1 MLDTMTF
8 TKIIG
13 SFCGAL
19 LIYLLGN
26 WAAESFYHVGDHGH
40 GEKHAYGYAIEV
52 EEDDI
57 VDDLEDQE
65 DQIDFAALM
74 EVADVSKGAKV
85 WGKCK
90 ACHKLEDG
98 ANATGPHLY
107 AVVDREVGSVSGYN
121 YSGALVKV
129 TDVWDIDSLN
139 GFLENPK
146 ILIFLKKTH
155 RCKLKEEFMVKLKMS
170 TKTQSIC
177 QYYLLIYQ
185 MIISKYLLS
194 IQKY

>member
-26 WAAESFYHVGDHGH
+26 WAAESFYHVGHHGH
-40 GEKHAYGYAIEV
+40 GEKHAYGYLIEV
-52 EEDDI
+52 EEEEIIDEP
-57 VDDLEDQE
+57 EDE
-65 DQIDFAALM
+65 IDFASLM
-74 EVADVSKGAKV
+74 EVADVTKGEKV

-98 ANATGPHLY
+98 VNATGPHLY
-107 AVVDREVGSVSGYN
+107 SVVNREVSSVSGYN
-121 YSGALVKV
+121 YSGALIKV
-129 TDVWDIDSLN
+129 ADVWSVDNLN

-146 ILIFLKKTH
+146 SYASGTKMGFAGLKKPND
-155 RCKLKEEFMVKLKMS
+155 RANL
-170 TKTQSIC
+170 IA
-177 QYYLLIYQ
+177 YLD
-185 MIISKYLLS
+185 SVGE
-194 IQKY
+194 

>member
-13 SFCGAL
+13 GFCGAL

-26 WAAESFYHVGDHGH
+26 WAAESFYHVGGHGH

-52 EEDDI
+52 EEEEI
-57 VDDLEDQE
+57 VDEPE
-65 DQIDFAALM
+65 EEIDFAALM

-107 AVVDREVGSVSGYN
+107 AIVDREVGSVSGYN

-129 TDVWDIDSLN
+129 ADVWDIDSLN
-139 GFLENPK
+139 GFWK
-146 ILIFLKKTH
+146 ILKHMRLVLKWALQGSK
-155 RCKLKEEFMVKLKMS
+155 S
-170 TKTQSIC
+170 P
-177 QYYLLIYQ
+177 
-185 MIISKYLLS
+185 MIERI
-194 IQKY
+194 

>member
-26 WAAESFYHVGDHGH
+26 WAAEGFYHVGSHGH

-52 EEDDI
+52 EEEEEI
-57 VDDLEDQE
+57 VDEPEDE
-65 DQIDFAALM
+65 IDFAALM
-74 EVADVSKGAKV
+74 EVADVDKGIKV

-107 AVVDREVGSVSGYN
+107 SIVDREVASVSGYK

-129 TDVWDIDSLN
+129 AEIWDTDSLN
-139 GFLENPK
+139 EFLENPK
-146 ILIFLKKTH
+146 TYAPGTKMGFAGLKKPND
-155 RCKLKEEFMVKLKMS
+155 RANL
-170 TKTQSIC
+170 IA
-177 QYYLLIYQ
+177 YLD
-185 MIISKYLLS
+185 SVGE
-194 IQKY
+194 

>member
-26 WAAESFYHVGDHGH
+26 WAAEGFYHVGSHGH

-52 EEDDI
+52 EEEEI
-57 VDDLEDQE
+57 VDESE
-65 DQIDFAALM
+65 EEIDFAALM

-129 TDVWDIDSLN
+129 ADVWDIDSLN

-146 ILIFLKKTH
+146 TYAPGTKMGFAGLKKPDD
-155 RCKLKEEFMVKLKMS
+155 RANLIAYLDSVEE
-170 TKTQSIC
+170 
-177 QYYLLIYQ
+177 
-185 MIISKYLLS
+185 
-194 IQKY
+194 

>member
-8 TKIIG
+8 TKTIG
-13 SFCGAL
+13 GFCGAL

-26 WAAESFYHVGDHGH
+26 WAAESFYHVGSHGH
-40 GEKHAYGYAIEV
+40 GEKHVYGYAIEV
-52 EEDDI
+52 EEEEI
-57 VDDLEDQE
+57 VDEPE
-65 DQIDFAALM
+65 EEIDFAGLM

-107 AVVDREVGSVSGYN
+107 AIVDREVASVSGYN

-129 TDVWDIDSLN
+129 AEVWDIDSLN

-146 ILIFLKKTH
+146 TYAPGTKMGFAGLKKPDD
-155 RCKLKEEFMVKLKMS
+155 RANL
-170 TKTQSIC
+170 IA
-177 QYYLLIYQ
+177 YLD
-185 MIISKYLLS
+185 SVEK
-194 IQKY
+194 

>member
-1 MLDTMTF
+1 MVLWRPVNL
-8 TKIIG
+8 
-13 SFCGAL
+13 SP
-19 LIYLLGN
+19 GN
-26 WAAESFYHVGDHGH
+26 WAAESFYHVGGHGH

-52 EEDDI
+52 EEEEI
-57 VDDLEDQE
+57 VDEPE
-65 DQIDFAALM
+65 EEIDFAALM

-107 AVVDREVGSVSGYN
+107 AIVDREVASVSGYN

-129 TDVWDIDSLN
+129 ADVWDIDSLN

-146 ILIFLKKTH
+146 TYAPGTKMGFAGLKKPDD
-155 RCKLKEEFMVKLKMS
+155 RANL
-170 TKTQSIC
+170 IA
-177 QYYLLIYQ
+177 YLDS
-185 MIISKYLLS
+185 M
-194 IQKY
+194 